1 METIGLAGVEV
12 DKKNK
17 NILKKRRIIYPSL
30 FFMLN

>member
-12 DKKNK
+12 DKKIRTYK
-17 NILKKRRIIYPSL
+17 KKRRIIYPSL

>member
-17 NILKKRRIIYPSL
+17 NILNKRRVIYPSL
-30 FFMLN
+30 FLC